1 VPGRTSPGSGPR
13 EVGSRRN
20 GTGRRV
26 AVATAVVAALAP
38 LALLV
43 SVLMGGGPKTLSDD
57 IALLVLSAR
66 DALHRGVLVGP
77 YSRYGW
83 HHPGPSYFYLLA
95 VPVSWW
101 HGPTGL
107 YVTVPLIVGL
117 SAAGLALLVRRGSG
131 DGAGW
136 VAAGA
141 VSLTVAGVGAAT
153 VRDPWNP
160 YVVSFPAL
168 LSVGASALGA
178 TGVPGALGWAAVA
191 GSFAVQTHVS
201 TAPVVGGA
209 LALAVAARLAPR
221 VAWSAHAVA
230 RRARRR
236 RGGIPTAAPTPPTE
250 RAPTPAPTGPLRRPA
265 WRRPE
270 AVVAT
275 VVLVAAWAPPLWDQV
290 HGTGNLH
297 SIWRFFTASH
307 PSHAWGDSWRAV
319 AAVFAATL
327 FQHHGAIA
335 EGVPALHPVAV
346 TLLFCALAVAG
357 IVIGALRRR
366 ATAVWMGVFALVAA
380 GLAVVS
386 VTRVVGPVFR
396 YLVAWMAVLPAVPLI
411 AVGAA
416 LAPARVR
423 WRPWA
428 AVLAIAVVLPVVLA
442 LRSVADVP
450 PAVSL
455 TDRDIQTA
463 YGFVAPVAG
472 PRGATVRIEIT
483 DGGRWPAAAGVG
495 LELVRHGHPIRV
507 QPPWTLLFG
516 DNRRATGREPV
527 AIVVAGVDRRT
538 WPSPTEATML
548 GRAGPEYL
556 FLRHPPPANA
566 P

>member
-1 VPGRTSPGSGPR
+1 
-13 EVGSRRN
+13 
-20 GTGRRV
+20 
-26 AVATAVVAALAP
+26 
-38 LALLV
+38 
-43 SVLMGGGPKTLSDD
+43 
-57 IALLVLSAR
+57 
-66 DALHRGVLVGP
+66 
-77 YSRYGW
+77 
-83 HHPGPSYFYLLA
+83 
-95 VPVSWW
+95 
-101 HGPTGL
+101 
-107 YVTVPLIVGL
+107 
-117 SAAGLALLVRRGSG
+117 
-131 DGAGW
+131 
-136 VAAGA
+136 
-141 VSLTVAGVGAAT
+141 
-153 VRDPWNP
+153 
-160 YVVSFPAL
+160 VSFPAL

-178 TGVPGALGWAAVA
+178 AGVPGALGWAAVG

-209 LALAVAARLAPR
+209 LAVAVAARLAPR
-221 VAWSAHAVA
+221 LARSARALA

-236 RGGIPTAAPTPPTE
+236 RADIPPDIPADIPAETPDETRDDTPTPTPTAPTPTPT
-250 RAPTPAPTGPLRRPA
+250 APTPTGPVRRPP

-275 VVLVAAWAPPLWDQV
+275 VLLVAAWAPPLWDQV
-290 HGTGNLH
+290 HGTGNLG

-307 PSHAWGDSWRAV
+307 PSHAWGDAWRAV

-335 EGVPALHPVAV
+335 ESVPALHPVAV
-346 TLLFCALAVAG
+346 TLLFCALAVAA

-366 ATAVWMGVFALVAA
+366 ATAVWIGVFALVAA

-396 YLVAWMAVLPAVPLI
+396 YLVVWMAVLPALPLI

-428 AVLAIAVVLPVVLA
+428 AVLAIAVVFPVVLA

-455 TDRDIQTA
+455 TDHDIQTA
-463 YGFVAPVAG
+463 YGLVAPVAG

-495 LELVRHGHPIRV
+495 LELVRNGHPIRV

-516 DNRRATGREPV
+516 DNRRATGHEPV
-527 AIVVAGVDRRT
+527 TIVVAGVDRRT
-538 WPSPTEATML
+538 WPPPTEATML

-556 FLRHPPPANA
+556 FVRHPA
-566 P
+566 PTGAHAP